1 MDHFPKCFL
10 IIQLHAEAVQ
20 DGALSCDQDDRRGWR
35 AVRLDLVAPPADR
48 FAYALLGWSGSTVGC
63 LWEGFGLYQKPGGIL
78 KCTSH

>member
-10 IIQLHAEAVQ
+10 IIRLHAEAVQ
-20 DGALSCDQDDRRGWR
+20 DGMLSCDQDDRRGWR

-63 LWEGFGLYQKPGGIL
+63 PWEGSGLYQKSCVIL
-78 KCTSH
+78 IGTSG